1 MSRTAR
7 QARNSPKR
15 IDPCSPRSACSSR
28 TTSAKLGTPAR
39 RHQRPKPRHQLAKH
53 HSPHPRPSHTRR
65 AQSSEIQCRSS
76 AVSSPR
82 QRDRHITVHCRSN
95 VPHDP
100 ARSVASSVTAVQ
112 AHPSRINAPSEDGAP
127 NLTSVQTPS
136 NTRGVQ
142 RHFTFRPPKRPVRSD
157 RPGFTC
163 VNPKVG
169 RDLGNE
175 FFHPRERPEE
185 RTERRTRHGLPL
197 PESISAHVF
206 EPTGRSQ
213 TTSPMGFVAF
223 RRNQHR

>member
-39 RHQRPKPRHQLAKH
+39 RRQRPKPRHQLAEH
-53 HSPHPRPSHTRR
+53 RLTHPRPSHTRR

-127 NLTSVQTPS
+127 NLTSVQT
-136 NTRGVQ
+136 
-142 RHFTFRPPKRPVRSD
+142 
-157 RPGFTC
+157 
-163 VNPKVG
+163 
-169 RDLGNE
+169 L
-175 FFHPRERPEE
+175 
-185 RTERRTRHGLPL
+185 RTHEASKG
-197 PESISAHVF
+197 
-206 EPTGRSQ
+206 
-213 TTSPMGFVAF
+213 TSRFG
-223 RRNQHR
+223 RRNGRYVAAAPWIHLRKPEGWPRPR